1 MLKSSV
7 ARFGAAAALVL
18 FLALPL
24 TAQAQEPININTATA
39 AQLQTLPGIGEVKAQ
54 AIVEHRS
61 QHGPFTSVDQLTDVH
76 GVGAATLANI
86 RSLITVGD
94 GAQTTGGDD
103 STDTSGGSED
113 STGPPADTSG
123 LINVNTADAATLQTL
138 PGIGPAKASAIIDY
152 RTQYGAFTSVDQ
164 LTDVPG
170 IGTAT
175 LGSIRSLVTV
185 E

>member
-1 MLKSSV
+1 MMRSSV
-7 ARFGAAAALVL
+7 ARFGAAVALVL
-18 FLALPL
+18 FFALPL
-24 TAQAQEPININTATA
+24 AAQAQEPVNINTATA

-54 AIVEHRS
+54 AIVEHRN
-61 QHGPFTSVDQLTDVH
+61 QHGPFTSVDQLTDVR

-94 GAQTTGGDD
+94 GATTAPGDD
-103 STDTSGGSED
+103 SADTSGD

-123 LINVNTADAATLQTL
+123 LINVNTADSATLQTL

-170 IGTAT
+170 IGPAT